1 MTTRAVNVPSALA
14 IALVAFWLSILVSMM
29 GSSRGFVTDPSGA
42 PAENDYVGIYTAG
55 RLTLAGEPLAAYDWE
70 RHKSAQH
77 ALLQNPRSNHFPW
90 GYPPTFLL
98 VAAALAVLPFATSMS
113 VWIIATAAAFGAALY
128 RISVTW
134 RDFLLMVAAP
144 AAWLNMFVGQNG
156 ALSAALLG
164 FALIALP
171 ARPVVAG
178 VLIGLLSYKPHL
190 GVLIPFALLAGGYG
204 KAFLTA
210 ALTVAAVATFALIAF
225 GIEPWLA
232 LPDQVQRISGSFS
245 QLASIAK
252 LQSVYGF
259 ARALGV
265 STQAALPLQLCLA
278 AALVGWVIWLWRRS
292 DIAYELKA
300 AGLAAAITLASPY
313 QFVYD
318 LTILTI
324 AQAFLLR
331 HLATQSIRPTEIAG
345 LVLANVLVFLFAKT
359 AVPLGVI
366 GAGIVLVLVAW
377 RMRLERQA
385 GDEMP
390 RGERQP
396 FTSAGRM
403 L

>member
-1 MTTRAVNVPSALA
+1 MTTRAANVPFVLA
-14 IALVAFWLSILVSMM
+14 IALIALWVSILVSMM
-29 GSSRGFVTDPSGA
+29 GSPKGFVTDSRGV

-55 RLTLAGEPLAAYDWE
+55 RLVLTGEPLAAYDWE
-70 RHKSAQH
+70 RHKADQH
-77 ALLQNPRSNHFPW
+77 ALLENPRSNHFPW

-98 VAAALAVLPFATSMS
+98 VAAALAVLPFAASMS
-113 VWIIATAAAFGAALY
+113 VWIVATAAAFGAALY
-128 RISVTW
+128 RISATW

-144 AAWLNMFVGQNG
+144 AAWLNIFVGQNG
-156 ALSAALLG
+156 AASAALLG
-164 FALIALP
+164 LALVALP
-171 ARPVVAG
+171 SRPVVAG
-178 VLIGLLSYKPHL
+178 ILIGLLSYKPHL
-190 GVLIPFALLAGGYG
+190 GLLIPFALLAGGYG
-204 KAFLTA
+204 RAFLAA
-210 ALTVAAVATFALIAF
+210 ALTVAGIVAVTLIAF

-232 LPDQVQRISGSFS
+232 LPEQVQRISGSFS

-265 STQAALPLQLCLA
+265 STQAALALQLCVA
-278 AALVGWVIWLWRRS
+278 AALAGWVIWLWRRP

-331 HLATQSIRPTEIAG
+331 HLATQAIRLTEIAG

-366 GAGIVLVLVAW
+366 GAGIVLVLVA
-377 RMRLERQA
+377 RHVGAETQA
-385 GDEMP
+385 TP
-390 RGERQP
+390 VP
-396 FTSAGRM
+396 A
-403 L
+403 